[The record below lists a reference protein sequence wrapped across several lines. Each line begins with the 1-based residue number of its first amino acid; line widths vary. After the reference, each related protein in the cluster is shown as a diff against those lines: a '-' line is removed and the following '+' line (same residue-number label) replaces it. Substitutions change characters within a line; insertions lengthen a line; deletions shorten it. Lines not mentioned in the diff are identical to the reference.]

1 MCTYMW
7 MFCEGF
13 YLHKLIAAAFAEQK
27 SLYMFYFIGWI
38 FPIFPVG
45 TVALLRWYFADEQCW
60 AVPVKPYEWVA
71 NGLNLLSLFLNL
83 VFLINIIR
91 VLWTKLR
98 ATHANEPSQF
108 RKAVRATLVLVPL
121 FGLHFI
127 LVMYRP
133 QNGDCFVL
141 EGYSYFSYAMDGL
154 QGLLV
159 SLIFCYLNGEVQ
171 GLLMRDA
178 HQQENQ
184 LVIDLI
190 RRSIDRF
197 RLRYSL
203 DVHPS
208 SFTTTSELSMARSR
222 QSTDCGGEY
231 SVRPWRR
238 STKDCNSLV
247 TTTELNTLTNMPK
260 IEQDSNSMETSLIIH

>member
-27 SLYMFYFIGWI
+27 SLYMFYFIGWV

-45 TVALLRWYFADEQCW
+45 TVALLRWYFANEQCW

-71 NGLNLLSLFLNL
+71 NSLNLLSLFLNL
-83 VFLINIIR
+83 MFLIDIIR
-91 VLWTKLR
+91 VLWTKLK

-121 FGLHFI
+121 FGLHFF

-133 QNGDCFVL
+133 QSGDCLML
-141 EGYSYFSYAMDGL
+141 EGYSYFAYAMDGL

-159 SLIFCYLNGEVQ
+159 SLIFCYLNGEVI
-171 GLLMRDA
+171 
-178 HQQENQ
+178 E
-184 LVIDLI
+184 LI

-203 DVHPS
+203 DVQPTSMTMMSDVSMSRSRPS
-208 SFTTTSELSMARSR
+208 ADGNSDFTTSGR
-222 QSTDCGGEY
+222 
-231 SVRPWRR
+231 WRR
-238 STKDCNSLV
+238 SNAGQNETLPNNGNMAV
-247 TTTELNTLTNMPK
+247 TVELNALVSTIPEK
-260 IEQDSNSMETSLIIH
+260 ESEVDCVETSLINHG

>member
-1 MCTYMW
+1 
-7 MFCEGF
+7 
-13 YLHKLIAAAFAEQK
+13 
-27 SLYMFYFIGWI
+27 
-38 FPIFPVG
+38 
-45 TVALLRWYFADEQCW
+45 CW

-159 SLIFCYLNGEVQ
+159 SLIFCYLNGEAVLYVYLAISTCFILENTTRSYRYYFCPVMRVLWNKND
-171 GLLMRDA
+171 GLSFRFCPL
-178 HQQENQ
+178 
-184 LVIDLI
+184 
-190 RRSIDRF
+190 SI
-197 RLRYSL
+197 L
-203 DVHPS
+203 DQHSPQKMS
-208 SFTTTSELSMARSR
+208 SIPFS
-222 QSTDCGGEY
+222 
-231 SVRPWRR
+231 
-238 STKDCNSLV
+238 
-247 TTTELNTLTNMPK
+247 NMG
-260 IEQDSNSMETSLIIH
+260 I